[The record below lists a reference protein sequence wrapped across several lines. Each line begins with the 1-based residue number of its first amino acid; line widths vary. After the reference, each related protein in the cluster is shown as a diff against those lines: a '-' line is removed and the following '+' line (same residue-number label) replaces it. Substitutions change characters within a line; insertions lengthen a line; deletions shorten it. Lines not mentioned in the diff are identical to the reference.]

1 MKKMSQT
8 AELTTE
14 LDFVEADL
22 SYVVDDGQ
30 PSVRYIDWPEEAH
43 NAHVPTYELR
53 RVRIVNGRTAVAR
66 YVARRS
72 SKDGDRTEPAAVARY
87 VARRSSKDGD
97 RTEPAVG
104 ERFTLPTH
112 GFTLVRHDTAV
123 RDFYDEAE
131 VLRVYYPEV
140 ERLIEAQTGAK
151 RVVVFDHTIRTADDG
166 RHAERWI
173 RQTVK
178 SVHNDYT
185 ERSAP
190 KRVRDILPDEADAL
204 LQRRYGIV
212 QVWRSIAPRV
222 ESQPLALC
230 DGRSIPEVG
239 FIRNERR
246 YRDRTAETYH
256 ISYNPAHRWFYF
268 PYMTRNEALV
278 FKVFDSDASAGV
290 RYTAHTS
297 FDDPTTRPDAKIRE
311 SIEMRAFAFY

>member
-1 MKKMSQT
+1 MSQT
-8 AELTTE
+8 AELTSE

-30 PSVRYIDWPEEAH
+30 PSIRYIDWPEEAH
-43 NAHVPTYELR
+43 NAHLPTYESR
-53 RVRIVNGRTAVAR
+53 HVRIVNGRTA
-66 YVARRS
+66 
-72 SKDGDRTEPAAVARY
+72 
-87 VARRSSKDGD
+87 
-97 RTEPAVG
+97 G

-112 GFTLVRHDTAV
+112 GFTLVRHDTGV

-140 ERLIEAQTGAK
+140 EALIKAETGAK

-190 KRVRDILPDEADAL
+190 KRVRDVLPGEADAL

-222 ESQPLALC
+222 ESEPLAMC

-268 PYMTRNEALV
+268 PHMTRNEALV

>member
-1 MKKMSQT
+1 MSQT
-8 AELTTE
+8 AELTSE

-30 PSVRYIDWPEEAH
+30 PSIRYSDWPEEAH
-43 NAHVPTYELR
+43 NAHLPTYESR
-53 RVRIVNGRTAVAR
+53 HVRIVNGRTA
-66 YVARRS
+66 
-72 SKDGDRTEPAAVARY
+72 
-87 VARRSSKDGD
+87 
-97 RTEPAVG
+97 G

-112 GFTLVRHDTAV
+112 GFTLVRHDTGV

-140 ERLIEAQTGAK
+140 EALIKAETGAK

-190 KRVRDILPDEADAL
+190 KRVRDVLPGEADAL

-222 ESQPLALC
+222 ESEPLAMC

-268 PYMTRNEALV
+268 PHMTRNEALV

>member
-1 MKKMSQT
+1 MSQA
-8 AELTTE
+8 AEIAQN

-22 SYVVDDGQ
+22 NYVVDDGQ
-30 PSVRYIDWPEEAH
+30 PSIRYIDWPEEAH
-43 NAHVPTYELR
+43 NAHLPTYEVR
-53 RVRIVNGRTAVAR
+53 RTRIWNGRTA
-66 YVARRS
+66 
-72 SKDGDRTEPAAVARY
+72 
-87 VARRSSKDGD
+87 
-97 RTEPAVG
+97 G
-104 ERFTLPTH
+104 ERFSLPTH
-112 GFTLVRHDTAV
+112 GFRMVRHDTAV
-123 RDFYDEAE
+123 KDFYDEAE

-140 ERLIEAQTGAK
+140 EALILAESGAR
-151 RVVVFDHTIRTADDG
+151 RVVVFDHTVRTADDG

-190 KRVRDILPDEADAL
+190 KRVRDILPDEADRL
-204 LQRRYGIV
+204 LQGRFGII
-212 QVWRSIAPRV
+212 QVWRSVAPRV
-222 ESQPLALC
+222 ESEPLAMC

-256 ISYNPAHRWFYF
+256 IAYNPAHRWFYF

-290 RYTAHTS
+290 RFTAHTS
-297 FDDPTTRPDAKIRE
+297 FDDPTTPPGAKLRE
-311 SIEMRAFAFY
+311 SIEMRALVFY